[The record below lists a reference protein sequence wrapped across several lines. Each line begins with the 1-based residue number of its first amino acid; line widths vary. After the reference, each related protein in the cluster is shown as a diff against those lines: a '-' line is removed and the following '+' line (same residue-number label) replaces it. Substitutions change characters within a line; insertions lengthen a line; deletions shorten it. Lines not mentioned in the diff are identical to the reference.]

1 MRISRCIWICF
12 SMVCALHHVG
22 FAQSTP
28 AGTQIPI
35 QATANYLDANNNSY
49 SAVSN
54 TVTLTVAQVA
64 GVEVTLAVR
73 DATLNPGTSYNFPV
87 TVKNTGNGDDYYQL
101 STDNP
106 PAGWSVAFVKDTNG
120 NGQRDANENT
130 TITRT
135 PQLQMGAKYKFF
147 VVVTAP
153 ANPVPGSSVQTL
165 PFRVTSN
172 FDTQKFAL
180 NSVFADVVNP
190 FTPLW
195 TAEIPGGIPG
205 DVTVAGGKVFVGSAT
220 GQLYAYAVTGQDAGT
235 QVWDPPINLGA
246 GMTGRISARGSTL
259 FVPTA
264 DGRVQV
270 VDMNSGTVQGTRTV
284 ASGVSIVASPVMQ
297 NGILF
302 VPAQDG
308 RIRAFGANGMLIAV
322 SNQWGSQFSS
332 TPSAP
337 GTTHLWAG
345 TGDGF
350 VVCFR
355 SSDLQGV
362 WSEMVSPGQP
372 VTSSPWIDLATNT
385 LFIGGQ
391 NGLFYAMNAT
401 PDPSVQHV
409 RWMYDAGSAI
419 VGSPFFDWVAKVVY
433 FGTEDG
439 KIHAVNAADGTAKS
453 GYPIQPRDAGRFLG
467 MPIVV
472 RKSGSNKPYIYIGS
486 DKGKFYAINADN
498 PQEFYLYDGSTNG
511 ESFVR
516 SPSISGLSASDVVVA
531 VSANGKV
538 LAFPL
543 K

>member
-1 MRISRCIWICF
+1 MRGARCLWLTFAITCILQG
-12 SMVCALHHVG
+12 AG

-35 QATANYLDANNNSY
+35 QAMANYLDANNNSY

-87 TVKNTGNGDDYYQL
+87 TVKNTGNGTDYFQL
-101 STDNP
+101 STDTLP
-106 PAGWSVAFVKDTNG
+106 PGWSVVFVEDTNA
-120 NGQRDANENT
+120 NGQRDGNENT

-135 PQLQMGAKYKFF
+135 PQLQMGEEYKFF

-153 ANPVPGSSVQTL
+153 ANSVPGSSVQTL

-205 DVTVAGGKVFVGSAT
+205 DVTVAGGKAFVGSNT

-235 QVWDPPINLGA
+235 PVWSNPINLGSA
-246 GMTGRISARGSTL
+246 ITGRISARGSTL
-259 FVPTA
+259 FVPTG

-270 VDMNSGTVQGTRTV
+270 VDMNSGTIQGTRTV
-284 ASGVSIVASPVMQ
+284 ASGTSIVASPVVQ
-297 NGILF
+297 NGVLF

-308 RIRAFGANGMLIAV
+308 RIRAFDANGMLIAV
-322 SNQWGSQFSS
+322 SNQWGSEFAS

-401 PDPSVQHV
+401 PDPSVPHV
-409 RWMYDAGSAI
+409 RWMYDAGLAI

-433 FGTEDG
+433 FGTMDG
-439 KIHAVNAADGTAKS
+439 KIHAVHAADGTAKS
-453 GYPIQPRDAGRFLG
+453 GYPIQPRDAGKFLG

-472 RKSGSNKPYIYIGS
+472 RKSGSNTPYIYIGS
-486 DKGKFYAINADN
+486 DTGKFYAINADN
-498 PQEFYLYDGSTNG
+498 PQEFYLYDGSNNG

-516 SPSISGLSASDVVVA
+516 SPSISGLSASDAVVA